1 MSPRMTGKIKNSK
14 AVNEAMKEAFS
25 ELLALTPEELQTRLK
40 AVKIGPIGKLIRDI
54 ESEQNL

>member
-1 MSPRMTGKIKNSK
+1 MSPRMTGKNSK